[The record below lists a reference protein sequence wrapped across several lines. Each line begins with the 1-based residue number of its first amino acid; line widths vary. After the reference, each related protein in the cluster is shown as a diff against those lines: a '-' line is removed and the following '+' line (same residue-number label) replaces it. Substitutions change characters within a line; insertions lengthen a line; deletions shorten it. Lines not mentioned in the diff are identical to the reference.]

1 MLQVTINGS
10 PRVFVELAKLA
21 KVKTPGEPAKEP
33 GPSAFRLTI
42 ITDTPYDLPQDKALF
57 FKKTDAEKYAAALL
71 NGAKER
77 QVKRFEI
84 AITNLYKDA
93 DSGRLLPG
101 YGVPDSIMRITR

>member
-1 MLQVTINGS
+1 MLQVTINGD
-10 PRVFVELAKLA
+10 PRFFVELHKLA

-33 GPSAFRLTI
+33 GPSAFRLSI
-42 ITDTPYDLPQDKALF
+42 VSDTPFNLSLDKALF

-77 QVKRFEI
+77 QVKRFEV
-84 AITNLYKDA
+84 AITSLYKDP
-93 DSGRLLPG
+93 DSGRLIPG